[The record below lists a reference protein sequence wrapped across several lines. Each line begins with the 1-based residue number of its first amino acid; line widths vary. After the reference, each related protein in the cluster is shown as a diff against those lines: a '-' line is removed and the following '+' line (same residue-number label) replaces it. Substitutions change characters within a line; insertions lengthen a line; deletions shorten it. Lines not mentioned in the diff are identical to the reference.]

1 MEKYRVINS
10 FKDLEDN
17 KHIYIKNKDIYPRE
31 GLEPTKKR
39 IKELTST
46 KNKIGKVLIEKIEEE
61 LGNNEE
67 VVSEE
72 VEKSEENNEEVVSE
86 ETEE

>member
-1 MEKYRVINS
+1 MEEYRVINS

-17 KHIYIKNKDIYPRE
+17 NHIYIKDKDIYPRE

-46 KNKIGKVLIEKIEEE
+46 KNKIGEVLIEKIEESNPAETEE
-61 LGNNEE
+61 LEQ
-67 VVSEE
+67 V
-72 VEKSEENNEEVVSE
+72 EENKDEVISE
-86 ETEE
+86 ETEG